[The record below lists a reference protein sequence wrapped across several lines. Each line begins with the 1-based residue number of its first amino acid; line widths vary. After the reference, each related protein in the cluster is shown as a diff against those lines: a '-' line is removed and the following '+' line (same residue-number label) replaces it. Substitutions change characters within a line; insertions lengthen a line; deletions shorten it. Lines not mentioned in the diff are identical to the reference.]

1 VRLQLDNLYPNF
13 THRSSQ
19 NTLLGVPT
27 GKEKRGYGQAL
38 SADERKSQWECT
50 SQTLR
55 REIGVKSHP
64 DEVEGDKSKVKM
76 RRTVMLRWKDKQEA
90 EYQPNSGDDAEGDE
104 KKAKETRS
112 IKRRH
117 MHLSFCFSQLHA
129 YSFHTTYW
137 GFIKETE

>member
-1 VRLQLDNLYPNF
+1 MRLQLDNLYPNF

-76 RRTVMLRWKDKQEA
+76 RRTVMLRWKDQQEA

-112 IKRRH
+112 VKRRRV
-117 MHLSFCFSQLHA
+117 HLSFCFSQLHA
-129 YSFHTTYW
+129 YSFHTTY
-137 GFIKETE
+137 